1 MGMTATRIRILENQQ
16 TGVAKKVYGAVPIN
30 EAWPSK
36 SIVAEL
42 TRQGQVRDFSI
53 VEGCLNTL
61 KEVGLIKETAPG
73 HFQRVKPKPTVEKEA
88 EPMTTKPLNP
98 VIPPN
103 SSIKGEPTEPVDRL
117 AAIGTKL
124 RGLSQMFIDLADD
137 IDEAALAFEEKAS
150 GNYEELAKLRQLK
163 NVLKSLS

>member
-53 VEGCLNTL
+53 IEGCLNTL
-61 KEVGLIKETAPG
+61 KEVGLIKEMAPG

-88 EPMTTKPLNP
+88 EPMTTKPLTTP
-98 VIPPN
+98 TK
-103 SSIKGEPTEPVDRL
+103 SEPTEPVDRL
-117 AAIGTKL
+117 AVIGTKL
-124 RGLSQMFIDLADD
+124 RGLSQMFLELADD
-137 IDEAALAFEEKAS
+137 IDEAALAFEEKTS
-150 GNYEELAKLRQLK
+150 GNDEELAKLRQLK
-163 NVLKSLS
+163 GLLKSLS

>member
-1 MGMTATRIRILENQQ
+1 MGMTATRIRILESQQ

-53 VEGCLNTL
+53 IEGCLNTL
-61 KEVGLIKETAPG
+61 KEVGLIKEMAPG
-73 HFQRVKPKPTVEKEA
+73 HFQRVKPTVEKEA

-98 VIPPN
+98 PTK
-103 SSIKGEPTEPVDRL
+103 SEPTEPMDRL
-117 AAIGTKL
+117 AAIGARL
-124 RGLSQMFIDLADD
+124 RSLSKTFLELADD
-137 IDEAALAFEEKAS
+137 IEEVALACEEKVS
-150 GNYEELAKLRQLK
+150 GNDEELAKLRQLK
-163 NVLKSLS
+163 GLLKSLS